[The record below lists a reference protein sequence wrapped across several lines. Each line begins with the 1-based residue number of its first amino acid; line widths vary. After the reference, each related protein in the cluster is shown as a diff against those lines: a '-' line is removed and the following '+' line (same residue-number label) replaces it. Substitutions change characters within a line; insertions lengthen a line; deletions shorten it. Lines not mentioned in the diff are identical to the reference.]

1 MRKVIRRSCA
11 LAALL
16 LGAVG
21 LTAASLPPGLQDLD
35 ATVERARKVFDV
47 PGIAVAIVKD
57 GEVVWAKGYGV
68 KKSGGNDAITADTL
82 FAIASNSKAF
92 TTAALA
98 LLADEGE
105 LAWDDPVTAHLPGFQ
120 MHDAYAT
127 QQMTVR
133 DLLTHRSGLGLG
145 AGDLLFWPP
154 TDYPT
159 AEIVRRLRFIRPAT
173 SFRASYA
180 YDNILYATAGE
191 LIRAVS
197 GLTWQQFVRE
207 RIFGPVGMTNS
218 VTDAGDI
225 KPGAD
230 VAEPHAKADFKGA
243 PLVIGRCSW
252 SNAAGAGAIYSS
264 VADLAKWVTV
274 QLNGGV
280 IKGADGKETVLFSR
294 AQQSELWRPQS
305 PIPITVPGPLA
316 ELKPNFLAYGLGWT
330 LQDFRGHKVVSHTGG
345 FPGYVSTVMMVPDLN
360 VGVIVLTNQE
370 EGGAFRSV
378 AWHVIQA
385 YTGEAKTDL
394 VAAYREVRLGQ
405 LQEAEDTAKEQEA
418 KRDAK
423 SKPSLPLGKYAG
435 TYRDGWYG
443 DVSVAEKNG
452 KLAIKFSH
460 TPALVGELEYW
471 QHDTF
476 VARWADRT
484 LNADAFVTFA
494 LTPDG
499 GIDRVKMEAMSP
511 LADFSFDFQDLELKP
526 VEN

>member
-1 MRKVIRRSCA
+1 MIKVIRRSCA

-16 LGAVG
+16 LGAIFSYAG
-21 LTAASLPPGLQDLD
+21 SLPADLQDLD

-68 KKSGGNDAITADTL
+68 KKIGGTDAVTADTL

-92 TTAALA
+92 TTASLA
-98 LLADEGE
+98 ILADEGK
-105 LAWDDPVTAHLPGFQ
+105 LSWDDPVTKHLPGFQ
-120 MHDAYAT
+120 MHEAYAT
-127 QQMTVR
+127 QQMAVR

-159 AEIVRRLRFIRPAT
+159 AEIVRRLRFIKPET

-191 LIRAVS
+191 LIHAVS
-197 GLTWQQFVRE
+197 GKTWQQFVRE
-207 RIFGPVGMTNS
+207 RIFGPVGMTHS

-230 VAEPHAKADFKGA
+230 VAEPHAKADFTGA
-243 PLVIGRCSW
+243 SLVIERCSW
-252 SNAAGAGAIYSS
+252 ANAAGAGAIYSS

-280 IKGADGKETVLFSR
+280 IKGAGGKETVLFTRS
-294 AQQSELWRPQS
+294 QQTEMWKPQS
-305 PIPITVPGPLA
+305 PIPIRVPLPLA

-370 EGGAFRSV
+370 EGGAFRSI
-378 AWHVIQA
+378 AWHVVQA

-394 VAAYREVRLGQ
+394 VAAYHEVRLGQ
-405 LQEAEDTAKEQEA
+405 LQEGEDVAKEQTA
-418 KRDAK
+418 KRDVK
-423 SKPSLPLGKYAG
+423 SKPSLLLAKYAG
-435 TYRDGWYG
+435 TYRDVWYG
-443 DVSVAEKNG
+443 DVVVSEKNG

-460 TPALVGELEYW
+460 TPSLVGELEHW

-476 VARWADRT
+476 VAHWSDRT
-484 LNADAFVTFA
+484 LNADAFVTFT

-499 GIDRVKMEAMSP
+499 GVDQVKMEAMSP
-511 LADFSFDFQDLELKP
+511 LADFSFDFQDLLLVR
-526 VEN
+526 VEK